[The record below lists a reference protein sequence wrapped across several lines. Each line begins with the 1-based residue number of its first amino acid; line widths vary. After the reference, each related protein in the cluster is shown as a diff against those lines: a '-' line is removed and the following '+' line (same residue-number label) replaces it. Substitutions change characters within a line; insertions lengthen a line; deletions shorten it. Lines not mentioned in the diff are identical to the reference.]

1 MHITIATKRS
11 QERQNKKAVPS
22 KPTTLD
28 VGRSTYYVQQSCIT
42 SNDVIHQYLYGEPR
56 LPKGSSP
63 IMMPTYRVST
73 QESYAPYPFDV

>member
-11 QERQNKKAVPS
+11 QERQNKEAVPS

-28 VGRSTYYVQQSCIT
+28 VGRSTYYAQQPCIT
-42 SNDVIHQYLYGEPR
+42 FNDVIHQYLYGEPR

-63 IMMPTYRVST
+63 IMMHTYRLLA
-73 QESYAPYPFDV
+73 QESYALYSPDV